1 VQIVDPTGVLPA
13 VVSSEGAWKL
23 DLRGQTLGVLWNGK
37 PNADNLFREIERRLK
52 ASYGVADSIWV
63 DKLAMGQG
71 PGMPATEEMFGRL
84 TSGAIAVLT
93 GSGD

>member
-1 VQIVDPTGVLPA
+1 MEIVSPTGVLPA
-13 VVSSEGAWKL
+13 AVISDGAWKL
-23 DLRGQTLGVLWNGK
+23 DLRGKTIGVLWNGK
-37 PNADNLFREIERRLK
+37 PNADNLFRVIERRLRE
-52 ASYGVADSIWV
+52 SYGVADSIWV
-63 DKLAMGQG
+63 DKLAMAHG